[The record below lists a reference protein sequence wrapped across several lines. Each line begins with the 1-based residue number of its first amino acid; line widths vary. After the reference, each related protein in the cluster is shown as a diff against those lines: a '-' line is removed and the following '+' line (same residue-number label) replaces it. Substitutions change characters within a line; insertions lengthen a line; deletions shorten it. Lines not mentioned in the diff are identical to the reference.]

1 MNLEPLWVHD
11 RLIVPTEF
19 LSVSYTRS
27 LVAIEDDGEIVHL
40 DGVEAARRQAS
51 AVELRLD
58 VRGCT
63 VFSDPQK
70 ARIVAWKPLRADR
83 RGVVRVDCGEF
94 ESRPKNLAA
103 ARERM
108 AHAILD
114 ALEAPVEAPVPE
126 RKKRGRGGLFKK

>member
-63 VFSDPQK
+63 AFSDPQK

-114 ALEAPVEAPVPE
+114 ALEAPVEAPAPE